1 MTAGPARC
9 GSHRSPWRL
18 LLCSSRGSH
27 GTTIGEG
34 TPTPSACT
42 AHRSAAAAPPA
53 APHAVPHKSANTTGG
68 FADVR
73 APRGTQPTLRRPDC
87 PRFASLPRPRV
98 PPWGSRAQPTVGS
111 GAGKAPFGARGGAP
125 RLCAH
130 PPSTG
135 TDPEGRSAALRDG
148 WATRPWGSS
157 GLNASVTV
165 APYLTHTPSTLTTA
179 HTHTRTAGRAHV
191 THPNRRLFLPRPP
204 HYSPQ
209 RAPRRACAFAAS
221 ACGREVAAPPG
232 AAPGAP
238 YVRGAEPCRAVPGAA
253 PSCGC
258 GDSVTVGSCYP
269 PGLLGACGR
278 WGRQV
283 WGLSA
288 VETRRRLVRRWRVGG
303 GSAPRGFVWGPG
315 LRGGPGRL
323 GSVAVSAVSTCRF
336 PVSSMLK
343 PSSRCQPLCPSR
355 EIPVGS

>member
-1 MTAGPARC
+1 M
-9 GSHRSPWRL
+9 
-18 LLCSSRGSH
+18 
-27 GTTIGEG
+27 
-34 TPTPSACT
+34 
-42 AHRSAAAAPPA
+42 
-53 APHAVPHKSANTTGG
+53 
-68 FADVR
+68 
-73 APRGTQPTLRRPDC
+73 RRPDC

-98 PPWGSRAQPTVGS
+98 PPWGSRAQPTVGF

-209 RAPRRACAFAAS
+209 RAPRRACAFVAS

-238 YVRGAEPCRAVPGAA
+238 YVRGAEPCRAVPSRARPPTA
-253 PSCGC
+253 PLLLPLLSSPMPHCPLLQHRPRAVPCPGP
-258 GDSVTVGSCYP
+258 SP
-269 PGLLGACGR
+269 PKVP
-278 WGRQV
+278 QIV
-283 WGLSA
+283 
-288 VETRRRLVRRWRVGG
+288 RLIPPINRTL
-303 GSAPRGFVWGPG
+303 PG
-315 LRGGPGRL
+315 
-323 GSVAVSAVSTCRF
+323 
-336 PVSSMLK
+336 
-343 PSSRCQPLCPSR
+343 
-355 EIPVGS
+355 